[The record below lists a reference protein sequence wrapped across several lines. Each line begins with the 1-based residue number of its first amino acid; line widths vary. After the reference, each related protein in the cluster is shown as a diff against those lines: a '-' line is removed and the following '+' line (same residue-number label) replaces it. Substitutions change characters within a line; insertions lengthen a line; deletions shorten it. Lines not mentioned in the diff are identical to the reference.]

1 MKCEPIKNCTKPVC
15 ELSQWSEWSNCTDKC
30 NGVKKRYRTYF
41 GEKCDKNNT
50 LVEATTCDDCRCLI
64 NGTYYAVYSYYI
76 SNCYSM
82 DCLKLWINYLY

>member
-41 GEKCDKNNT
+41 GDKCDKNNT

-64 NGTYYAVYSYYI
+64 NGTYYAVYIYYI
-76 SNCYSM
+76 CNNYSM
-82 DCLKLWINYLY
+82 D